1 MVAWWRG
8 RLMIKRGSHERPGP
22 GFDWD
27 EELTAE
33 SLERHLREGRIP
45 VDGSCGMAD
54 LPRVSA
60 AVVGADGP
68 ITWHLDAAIEPV
80 AARPASRIWRLA
92 ARAHLI
98 CVCER
103 CLGPVTIPLE
113 LHRGFVFMSA
123 SEADAFHARGEM
135 GEDADGDD
143 QNNDDVDAIAPEDRQ
158 SLRDILEDELLLSV
172 PMAPKHPDCSLP
184 SGSPERNGDMSIRLS
199 AEDQPRSFAGLKDLL
214 KKS

>member
-1 MVAWWRG
+1 MQ
-8 RLMIKRGSHERPGP
+8 RGSHERPGP

-27 EELTAE
+27 DELTGE

-68 ITWHLDAAIEPV
+68 ITWHLDAAIEPAV
-80 AARPASRIWRLA
+80 AHQASRVWRLA
-92 ARAHLI
+92 VRARLI
-98 CVCER
+98 CMCER

-123 SEADAFHARGEM
+123 SEADAFHARGGME
-135 GEDADGDD
+135 EAADGDD
-143 QNNDDVDAIAPEDRQ
+143 QNADDVDAISAEDRQ

-184 SGSPERNGDMSIRLS
+184 SGSPERNGDMSIGLS
-199 AEDQPRSFAGLKDLL
+199 ADDQPRPFAGLKDLL